1 MQKLLVVSL
10 SNEIPVYQ
18 LVSVSGTWKN
28 KALFLWPGGM
38 RTLDAR
44 ERLVAL
50 QMQKKRLTARCMDD
64 VVVKEHQQCTRSTG
78 SLANRRSVPADLGS
92 KVGKLSRVVLRASTP
107 EPNPSSVTSDHES
120 RRATFLMEVQRCQL
134 FIKSPA
140 HRNPL
145 IYVHKLY
152 LCVHCGISVAANQ
165 ICLYS
170 CYGCTCGELRRV
182 RVLGESPQGFQAVR
196 CGIRV

>member
-1 MQKLLVVSL
+1 MSL

-18 LVSVSGTWKN
+18 LVSVSGTWKQQSSLPL
-28 KALFLWPGGM
+28 ARGHEGIG
-38 RTLDAR
+38 R
-44 ERLVAL
+44 EREARRTADA
-50 QMQKKRLTARCMDD
+50 KKRLTARCMDD

-120 RRATFLMEVQRCQL
+120 RWATFLMEVQRCQL
-134 FIKSPA
+134 FIKSHA

-145 IYVHKLY
+145 IYVHKL
-152 LCVHCGISVAANQ
+152 
-165 ICLYS
+165 
-170 CYGCTCGELRRV
+170 
-182 RVLGESPQGFQAVR
+182 
-196 CGIRV
+196 